1 MSNLLKNILD
11 VLEKEGPLKA
21 RKIALLLDST
31 RTTITH
37 TTINSELYKALDLEG
52 LTKNKQN
59 IWSYVPP
66 NIIRIS
72 FDSSSSWLSASNI
85 EQVLKKYPNLL
96 NMKSEIEFHFP
107 NKPIFLDCIL
117 KILSLTNQLALS
129 GSKVTLMF
137 EGNSK
142 GFSYLDRCGF
152 FDQIQPNV
160 IILPYRPNESSAK
173 KYNSN
178 SENLVEIFPIK
189 DVYEGSELPR
199 LKKCISGEL
208 SEDENKVILGKLSH
222 LITELITNI
231 RDHGKSELDG
241 YVALQTYNLPKYKKI
256 VVSVSDSGPGLLAT
270 LRNEAS
276 KLEKYKNL
284 FEKLGFNE
292 SSADIDLL
300 TYILN
305 KGGISRTGM
314 DGRGMGLERGS
325 SKLKL
330 IANKNNGLESSNLKS
345 ITLSIRQRDQE
356 IIFPYRDGLLI
367 SEEAKQK
374 TGLTILQGT
383 HYVLTII
390 LDKI

>member
-1 MSNLLKNILD
+1 MNDLLKDILQI
-11 VLEKEGPLKA
+11 LKNEGPLKA
-21 RKIALLLDST
+21 RKIATHLDVT
-31 RTTITH
+31 RRDV
-37 TTINSELYKALDLEG
+37 NAELYKANING
-52 LTKNKQN
+52 LVKDENDVWHYSDPKVVK
-59 IWSYVPP
+59 IF
-66 NIIRIS
+66 
-72 FDSSSSWLSASNI
+72 FDSSSSWLNASNI

-96 NMKSEIEFHFP
+96 DIKSAIEFHFAD
-107 NKPIFLDCIL
+107 KPIFLDCIL
-117 KILSLTNQLALS
+117 KILSLTNQLALN
-129 GSKVTLMF
+129 GSTVTLMF

-152 FDQIQPNV
+152 IDQIQPNV
-160 IILPYRPNESSAK
+160 IVLPHRPNESSAK

-208 SEDENKVILGKLSH
+208 SEDENKAILGKLSH

-241 YVALQTYNLPKYKKI
+241 YVALQTYNLPKCKKI
-256 VVSVSDSGPGLLAT
+256 VVSVSDSGPGLLVT

-276 KLEKYKNL
+276 QLEKYKNL
-284 FEKLGFNE
+284 FGELGFNE

-325 SKLKL
+325 SKLKM

-356 IIFPYRDGLLI
+356 IIFPYRDGLLV

>member
-37 TTINSELYKALDLEG
+37 TTINFELYKALDLEG
-52 LTKNKQN
+52 LTKNEQN
-59 IWSYVPP
+59 IWSYVTP
-66 NIIRIS
+66 NIKRIS

-178 SENLVEIFPIK
+178 SENLV
-189 DVYEGSELPR
+189 
-199 LKKCISGEL
+199 
-208 SEDENKVILGKLSH
+208 
-222 LITELITNI
+222 
-231 RDHGKSELDG
+231 
-241 YVALQTYNLPKYKKI
+241 
-256 VVSVSDSGPGLLAT
+256 
-270 LRNEAS
+270 
-276 KLEKYKNL
+276 
-284 FEKLGFNE
+284 
-292 SSADIDLL
+292 
-300 TYILN
+300 
-305 KGGISRTGM
+305 
-314 DGRGMGLERGS
+314 
-325 SKLKL
+325 
-330 IANKNNGLESSNLKS
+330 
-345 ITLSIRQRDQE
+345 
-356 IIFPYRDGLLI
+356 
-367 SEEAKQK
+367 
-374 TGLTILQGT
+374 
-383 HYVLTII
+383 
-390 LDKI
+390 